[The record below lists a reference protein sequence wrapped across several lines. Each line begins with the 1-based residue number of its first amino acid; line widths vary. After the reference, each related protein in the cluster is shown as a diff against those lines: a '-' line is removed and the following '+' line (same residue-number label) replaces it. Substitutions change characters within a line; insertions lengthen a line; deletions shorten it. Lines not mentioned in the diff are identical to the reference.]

1 MQDCRYNSLASVD
14 APGRLMTDLAV
25 RRTVA
30 AKRDGPDDY
39 HTTPSPTTVVVGR
52 AVGGGG
58 GMRGG
63 GPPQLCQG
71 GGCVIGKT
79 CRHEL

>member
-1 MQDCRYNSLASVD
+1 MSVKQ
-14 APGRLMTDLAV
+14 PGFWWMRTTADRLMTDLAV

-52 AVGGGG
+52 AVGGVA
-58 GMRGG
+58 
-63 GPPQLCQG
+63 
-71 GGCVIGKT
+71 GCVAVAHHNGV
-79 CRHEL
+79 REGVA